1 MTRIKFRGCD
11 LSPSDRK
18 ESQGTPSGL
27 CKLATLFR
35 SDPLLHLGLQ
45 AIQGSRHHTV
55 IRVLLQR
62 LKQRPGF

>member
-11 LSPSDRK
+11 LSLSDRN
-18 ESQGTPSGL
+18 ERQGTPSGIR
-27 CKLATLFR
+27 KLATLFS
-35 SDPLLHLGLQ
+35 SDPLQLSSLQ
-45 AIQGSRHHTV
+45 AIQCSRHHTV